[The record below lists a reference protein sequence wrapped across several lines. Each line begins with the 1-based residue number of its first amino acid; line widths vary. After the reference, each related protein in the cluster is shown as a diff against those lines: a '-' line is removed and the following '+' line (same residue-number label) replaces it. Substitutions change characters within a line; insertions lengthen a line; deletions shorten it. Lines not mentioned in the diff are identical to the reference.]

1 MSAELEV
8 QKALRARFTA
18 TAALMALVPA
28 SNVLDTNQRPAP
40 VPSIILGESQA
51 VDEGTSLKR
60 THTRVY
66 HTIHV
71 WKREAS
77 LAGVKAICGLIRQA
91 VHHGPRLTLAAP
103 YHCADLLVSSTR
115 TFRDPDGEHSH
126 GVVTVEAL
134 IVEDLA

>member
-1 MSAELEV
+1 MTAELEV
-8 QKALRARFTA
+8 QKALRARFT
-18 TAALMALVPA
+18 TSAALMALVPA

-60 THTRVY
+60 TQTRVY

-71 WKREAS
+71 WKREPS
-77 LAGVKAICGLIRQA
+77 LEGAKAICGEIRRA
-91 VHHGPRLTLAAP
+91 VNFGPRLVMPAP

-134 IVEDLA
+134 IVEAPA